1 MKKAWT
7 SVKSCVTIMMTFG
20 MLYMLIFNPEVDK
33 DILVIF
39 STAYGSIMTYFF
51 TRKDENKTE
60 NEEIERSY

>member
-7 SVKSCVTIMMTFG
+7 SVKSFVTIMMTFG

-51 TRKDENKTE
+51 TRKDD
-60 NEEIERSY
+60 NEENERSY